1 MFQGRE
7 KVWWM
12 IEASGHRCSRVERR
26 FGREKVWWMVEVSG
40 RRCSRVERRSGG

>member
-1 MFQGRE
+1 MDDRGVRSQVFQGRE

-26 FGREKVWWMVEVSG
+26 
-40 RRCSRVERRSGG
+40 SGGWLRCQVAGVPG